1 MAQVMKKELMLEGLN
16 CNKCLSKLQKDLK
29 LVNENINIDYKNMNI
44 TFVVNEGSEYNRV
57 IKVINKVLNSHEHI
71 LKIHE
76 KYLENAEEKTLVIG
90 KLTCANCARKI
101 ETKVRNIDGV
111 KSADL
116 DFVNSKLN
124 INIQRK
130 SDLTRVIEETKKIV
144 KLVEPDAFVE
154 DEQAFKQDHEHDHS
168 HHHNEDSK
176 IVRNTILT
184 LVLGGIP
191 FLLGLL
197 LNLSD
202 IYELGLFLISYLIIG
217 RSVIK
222 KAFRSILR
230 GDIFDENT
238 LMMVATIG
246 AFFIKEYH
254 EAIAVMA
261 FYLVG
266 EMFQDLAVDKSR
278 KSISKLMDIKSD
290 YTNLLDNGE
299 ITKVKSEEVKV
310 DSLIVVKPG
319 EKIPLDGV
327 VVEGETYLDTSSITG
342 ESIPRFVSVGSDVLS
357 GFINKDKVLVIKTL
371 KEYDDSTV
379 NKIIELVENASSKK
393 APTENFITR
402 FARVY
407 TPIVVLVASLLAV
420 IPPIFLK
427 QDFNIW
433 IYRAL
438 SFLVV
443 SCPCALVISVPL
455 GFYGG
460 IGFASR
466 NGILV
471 KGGNYLEALKN
482 SEEIIFDK
490 TGTLTTGKFVV
501 ASINPNNISKEK
513 LLDIVA
519 HAEYYSIHPIALA
532 IKESFSGEVELNRI
546 KKYQEHAGHG
556 VKVLID
562 EDEVLVGNEAHLS
575 NEKIEYIKNTEVG
588 TILYVSLN
596 GKYVGNIVI
605 VDKIKDEAKE
615 VITNLKSQGIKKISM
630 ITGDKKS
637 VAEEVSK
644 QLGIDEVYAEV
655 LPSDK
660 VEILENKVKNSN
672 KKIIFVGDGIND
684 APVLAISD
692 IGISMG
698 EVGSDAAIEASD
710 VVIMNDNISKIND
723 AIEISKKTINIVW
736 QNIIFA
742 LLIKISVLILAA
754 LGLVNMWIAVFAD
767 VGVSLIAIL
776 NATRILKMKL
786 KKTGR

>member
-1 MAQVMKKELMLEGLN
+1 MAEVMKKELMLEGLN
-16 CNKCLSKLQKDLK
+16 CNKCLGELQKDLK
-29 LVNENINIDYKNMNI
+29 LVNENIDIDYKNMNI
-44 TFVVNEGSEYNRV
+44 TFIVNEGSEYNKV
-57 IKVINKVLNSHEHI
+57 IKVINKVLNSHEHTF
-71 LKIHE
+71 KIHE
-76 KYLENAEEKTLVIG
+76 KLIENAEDKTLFIG

-111 KSADL
+111 KNADL
-116 DFVNSKLN
+116 DFVNSKLS

-130 SDLTRVIEETKKIV
+130 SDLSRVIEETKKIV
-144 KLVEPDAFVE
+144 KLVEPDAYVE
-154 DEQAFKQDHEHDHS
+154 DELDLKHDHEHNHS
-168 HHHNEDSK
+168 HSHGEDSK
-176 IVRNTILT
+176 IVKKTILT
-184 LVLGGIP
+184 LFVGGVP

-197 LNLSD
+197 LNLD
-202 IYELGLFLISYLIIG
+202 FIFELGLYLISYLIIG

-238 LMMVATIG
+238 LMMIATIG
-246 AFFIKEYH
+246 AFVIREYH

-290 YTNLLDNGE
+290 YTNLLENGE

-319 EKIPLDGV
+319 EKVPLDGV

-357 GFINKDKVLVIKTL
+357 GFINKDKVLIIKTL
-371 KEYDDSTV
+371 KEYEDSTV

-402 FARVY
+402 FARIY
-407 TPIVVLVASLLAV
+407 TPIVVFVAAILAV
-420 IPPIFLK
+420 VPPILLK

-501 ASINPNNISKEK
+501 ASVNPNNISGNE
-513 LLDIVA
+513 LLDLVA

-532 IKESFSGEVELNRI
+532 IKDSFSSEVELSKI
-546 KKYQEHAGHG
+546 EKYQEYAGYG
-556 VKVLID
+556 VKVIID
-562 EDEVLVGNEAHLS
+562 GNEIIVGNEAHLT
-575 NEKIEYIKNTEVG
+575 NEQIEFTRNTEVG
-588 TILYVSLN
+588 TILYVAKS
-596 GKYVGNIVI
+596 GKYIGNIVI
-605 VDKIKDEAKE
+605 VDKIKDEAKQ
-615 VITNLKSQGIKKISM
+615 VITKLKNQGIKKITM
-630 ITGDKKS
+630 ITGDKRS
-637 VAEEVSK
+637 VAENVSK
-644 QLGIDEVYAEV
+644 QLGINEVYAEV
-655 LPSDK
+655 LPSEK

-698 EVGSDAAIEASD
+698 KVGSDAAIEASD
-710 VVIMNDNISKIND
+710 IVIMNDDIAKIVD
-723 AIEISKKTINIVW
+723 AREIAKKTINIVW

-742 LLIKISVLILAA
+742 LVVKISVLILAA

-776 NATRILKMKL
+776 NATRILKMNL
-786 KKTGR
+786 KKTGS